1 MVSINLIYSQNYR
14 MHTIASS
21 RCGSA
26 LHRRYI
32 SDRDISTSMDTCHR
46 QVLKRRY
53 RFLSGARRNE
63 KTRRG
68 AAAGEKGER
77 GARLVFCE
85 RNEGAKRTRSIAR
98 AKQPWR
104 ARKHALKSKSDRSD

>member
-1 MVSINLIYSQNYR
+1 MHRHDAAQPYR
-14 MHTIASS
+14 H
-21 RCGSA
+21 C
-26 LHRRYI
+26 I
-32 SDRDISTSMDTCHR
+32 SGRDISTSMDTCHR

-53 RFLSGARRNE
+53 RFLSDV
-63 KTRRG
+63 TRKRG
-68 AAAGEKGER
+68 AAAREKGER

-104 ARKHALKSKSDRSD
+104 RKHALKSKSYRSD